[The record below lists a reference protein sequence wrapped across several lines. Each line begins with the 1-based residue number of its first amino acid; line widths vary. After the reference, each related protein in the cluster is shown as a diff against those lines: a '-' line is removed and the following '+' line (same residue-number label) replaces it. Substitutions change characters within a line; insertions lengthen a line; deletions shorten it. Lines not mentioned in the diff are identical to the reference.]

1 MSKLK
6 IAIIS
11 ILVIGLML
19 LVPVV
24 NATSTNINDL
34 FSGTTN
40 NALENTNGLN
50 DIESEKV
57 DNGNVNQILSL
68 ENNTNNVNNT
78 EKPGNLE
85 KTGLETTSIVLIA
98 ICAVS
103 AIYAYKKIRDYKA

>member
-24 NATSTNINDL
+24 NATSTNVNDL

-68 ENNTNNVNNT
+68 GNNTNNVNNT

-85 KTGLETTSIVLIA
+85 KTGLENTSIVLIA